1 MIKKPIV
8 KALLYHHPENEYQ
21 FKAKGIE
28 STSSKYEY
36 LINKTGATCRKYFQR
51 RSLSRHL
58 LQQQEKARYYQTI
71 GDQEAHQKALNKF
84 RHLESH
90 GINKLIESGNWRMD
104 HKPALQSLMISLG
117 YDVPYPEAK
126 AYELFYLWCVA
137 HKQKSYEWD
146 FYAVYHQDTTN
157 PHFHI
162 VIYESPLKR
171 PQRILKAKTLYRF
184 FSKPKLK
191 KFKDL
196 VGCQKEAASLD
207 GIEINIDIL
216 KMLHQKIIKLQTM
229 KEQKNRNLLKIFLNL
244 IGMKI
249 NQLKTYDAI
258 YTNLCHNKRDDLV
271 LPQSIKKSKY
281 FEQYLAIRPD
291 ALTCSVGI
299 IKKEYK
305 QLKQAQYIKEMQIY
319 LEAIKNIEFNENMTI
334 YCQQLELEFWKILN
348 QLSQNQQDYQAQILA
363 QKLQAI
369 EQLTGQRVVNSKQ
382 LDVLFGFDKKL
393 IQPVDQTKLRK
404 VVRIR

>member
-84 RHLESH
+84 RHLENH
-90 GINKLIESGNWRMD
+90 GINKLIESGIWGMD

-146 FYAVYHQDTTN
+146 FYAVYHQDTSN

-162 VIYESPLKR
+162 VIYESALKR

-334 YCQQLELEFWKILN
+334 YCQQLELEFWRILN
-348 QLSQNQQDYQAQILA
+348 QLSQNQQDYQAQVLA

-382 LDVLFGFDKKL
+382 LDTLFGFDKKL